1 LTSLQK
7 PLFLFCISV
16 STTLKYPRQ
25 I

>member
-25 I
+25 F